1 MQSTT
6 SSTTNTVVM
15 DSNRT
20 KPSSGHRLNP
30 NDFYFGKML
39 GEGSFSCVYLAKE
52 VRTSK
57 KYAIKVCEK
66 RLILREKKQEYVKRE
81 REVLNKLTGRPG
93 FLGLYCTF
101 QDRSKL
107 YFVMTYACNGTLL
120 TLLSR
125 PSFTLDCARFYA
137 AEILLALETM
147 HDLAILHRDI
157 KPENILLDERMHVL
171 IADFGSSKL
180 DYKEEEE
187 EEEEQVDSGCE
198 EKKDVPSSPTMS
210 TARKHAQRV
219 LGPEY
224 QDEDDD
230 TDDNTEDAQPVTR
243 PPNKRRSFV
252 GTAQYVSP
260 EILTGTPSSPASD
273 LWSYGCTIYQMVCGV
288 SPFRAASEYLIFK
301 MILRCQV
308 SYADSFDHLA
318 KDLVTRLLQLEQ
330 YKRLGARD
338 SPRYHTI
345 RQHAF
350 FEGIDFEHLRH
361 QPAPLSSTN
370 TESVL
375 NNETVYFPDGMQ
387 PGLDDRQIT
396 RLFDFKLG
404 EVKENDDVRDEEEDE
419 EDEEETVGEEGMRKM
434 GEKGRGGGIGGRGG
448 GGGESGGES
457 VDKDEADS
465 NRAGSGRVF
474 SLTRSGLSSLKFF
487 KSVEDALKNDPGPV
501 SLWQPFA
508 DGEEILKYGIIYKRK
523 GLFARRRMMLL
534 TKRPRLIYIDPVT
547 MVKKGE
553 IPWTSSLS
561 AEAKNFK
568 TFYVNTPNRI
578 YYLEDPE
585 GFALKWCDTITDV
598 HRKAFLNSENNETA
612 TTALLLHAAK
622 ARDRSFAL
630 LDCPPECLCDRNQPE
645 VENEANRTS
654 KPSPPL
660 NALNGNSEVPEL
672 GDTERSTTTFHALC
686 MVGQGA
692 GFEKIE
698 DLLSLDT
705 TVLKIIYT
713 SQTEQYQLNASNLVR
728 FQHLRE
734 LHLQSLQAQLLR
746 FSLDAELPVVR
757 LHLESLELVR
767 SEPPTVVDRTLPSLA
782 GLGLHSFPDA
792 TGNEANAYQI
802 VANEEEEIVVGG
814 VGGGGADTLTETFEL
829 EIVPYEVYKRDLAS
843 TSNVSFY
850 GWSNLTALSIHDCQL
865 ESLHPDFLYG
875 LDRLERLS
883 LQHNNLKILPPFA
896 FYGAPNMRLLS
907 LANNRLLEVSYYSL
921 AGLLELQVLDLS
933 ANNISKVSEL
943 TFPPFPKLA
952 KLDLRQNP
960 IEYVFDSS
968 FAIAN
973 MTRSLF
979 IGSDLVALQIGTP
992 KPFQGL
998 NEMELLEI
1006 RNLQV
1011 PALNQYLFRGLRS
1024 LRTLR
1029 LLQGN
1034 ISFVDYDS
1042 FAEMKN
1048 LTELYASRCSIAT
1061 ISMDAFFG
1069 VKRLQIVDLSHN
1081 LLTEL
1086 PVGLF
1091 DELLQLLELYLHGNR
1106 LTQLP
1111 TDFFRRLA
1119 PGVQIVRLIE
1129 NPWQCSCTMVQW
1141 RQAATNR
1148 LKISPSTNN
1157 PLASYVYS
1165 NKLTPRCSDPTHGIQ
1180 NRSVYYVIRKNLHC
1194 QIDSN
1199 QAHKIAQRISELNRR
1214 KQQELLHKRYHD
1226 RGGPPV
1232 ARVAL
1237 YNNGVRQASGVV
1249 MNSMPGANIVQVYQR
1264 PQQSLL
1270 YQQKRLRLQQKLQK
1284 SQPRYVSAAANVP
1297 SPQRITSNDIEF

>member
-1 MQSTT
+1 MENSR
-6 SSTTNTVVM
+6 S
-15 DSNRT
+15 
-20 KPSSGHRLNP
+20 KPSSGHRMNP

-66 RLILREKKQEYVKRE
+66 RLIIREKKQEYVKRE
-81 REVLNKLTGRPG
+81 REVLNRLTGRPG

-120 TLLSR
+120 ALLSR
-125 PSFTLDCARFYA
+125 PTFTLDCARFYA

-147 HDLAILHRDI
+147 HNLGILHRDV

-171 IADFGSSKL
+171 MADFGSSKL
-180 DYKEEEE
+180 DYKEED
-187 EEEEQVDSGCE
+187 EEEQADSGCE
-198 EKKDVPSSPTMS
+198 VKKDAPSSPTMS

-219 LGPEY
+219 LGTEY
-224 QDEDDD
+224 RDEDDD
-230 TDDNTEDAQPVTR
+230 TDDNGDDAQPAIR

-308 SYADSFDHLA
+308 SYADSFDHTA
-318 KDLVTRLLQLEQ
+318 KDLVTRLLQIEQ
-330 YKRLGARD
+330 SKRLGARD
-338 SPRYHTI
+338 NPRYTTI

-350 FEGIDFEHLRH
+350 FEGIDFAQLRQ
-361 QPAPLSSTN
+361 QPAPMPASSN
-370 TESVL
+370 TETVL
-375 NNETVYFPDGMQ
+375 NSETVYFPEGMQ

-396 RLFDFKLG
+396 RLFDFKLA
-404 EVKENDDVRDEEEDE
+404 EVRENDDARDEGDEGEDDGRE
-419 EDEEETVGEEGMRKM
+419 ASSEEGVRKH
-434 GEKGRGGGIGGRGG
+434 GDKARSISGGGG
-448 GGGESGGES
+448 GGGEGGTGES
-457 VDKDEADS
+457 VEKDEADS
-465 NRAGSGRVF
+465 NRTGSGRVF

-523 GLFARRRMMLL
+523 GLFARKRMLLL

-561 AEAKNFK
+561 VEAKNFK

-598 HRKAFLNSENNETA
+598 HRKAFLNSENNENI
-612 TTALLLHAAK
+612 TTTSTLSLHASK
-622 ARDRSFAL
+622 ASGDRSFAL
-630 LDCPPECLCDRNQPE
+630 LDCPPECLCDRSQPE
-645 VENEANRTS
+645 TWKEVNRTT
-654 KPSPPL
+654 KPSSAQSDFVG
-660 NALNGNSEVPEL
+660 NAEEVSASGE
-672 GDTERSTTTFHALC
+672 GDGSSTSFHALC
-686 MVGQGA
+686 MVGHGA

-713 SQTEQYQLNASNLVR
+713 SQTEKYQFNASSLVR

-734 LHLQSLQAQLLR
+734 LHVQSLQAQMLT
-746 FSLDAELPVVR
+746 FSLDAELPVGQ

-767 SEPPTVVDRTLPSLA
+767 SEPPTVFDRTPPSLA
-782 GLGLHSFPDA
+782 GLGLQPFPGA
-792 TGNEANAYQI
+792 TGNQANAYQI
-802 VANEEEEIVVGG
+802 VSDDVEEEIVVDG
-814 VGGGGADTLTETFEL
+814 VGSGGETLTETFEL

-875 LDRLERLS
+875 LDLLQRLS

-907 LANNRLLEVSYYSL
+907 LAHNRLLEVSYYSL

-933 ANNISKVSEL
+933 ANSISKVSEL

-979 IGSDLVALQIGTP
+979 IGSDQVGLQIGTP

-998 NEMELLEI
+998 AQMELLEI
-1006 RNLQV
+1006 RNLQL

-1034 ISFVDYDS
+1034 ISFVEYDS

-1069 VKRLQIVDLSHN
+1069 VKRLQVIDLSYN
-1081 LLTEL
+1081 YLTVL

-1091 DELLQLLELYLHGNR
+1091 DEQLQLLELYLQGNR

-1119 PGVQIVRLIE
+1119 PAVQIVRLIE
-1129 NPWQCSCTMVQW
+1129 NPWQCSCAMVQW

-1148 LKISPSTNN
+1148 LKVSSSSEN

-1165 NKLTPRCSDPTHGIQ
+1165 NKLTPRCSDSAHGIQ
-1180 NRSVYYVIRKNLHC
+1180 NRSVYYVIRKNLNC
-1194 QIDSN
+1194 QMDSN
-1199 QAHKIAQRISELNRR
+1199 QAHKIAKRISELNRR
-1214 KQQELLHKRYHD
+1214 KQHALLQKRHHANKQKAAA
-1226 RGGPPV
+1226 GPGPV
-1232 ARVAL
+1232 VRVVLQQPSA
-1237 YNNGVRQASGVV
+1237 VV
-1249 MNSMPGANIVQVYQR
+1249 NVMPGGNVVQVYQR

-1270 YQQKRLRLQQKLQK
+1270 YEQKRLRLQQKLQK
-1284 SQPRYVSAAANVP
+1284 SQPRYANAPP
-1297 SPQRITSNDIEF
+1297 SMQQQRITSNDIEY